1 MMEKVQK
8 LWTIDIKVF
17 NNVYIYWKLKVGNL
31 LKGKVS
37 LLISPVK

>member
-8 LWTIDIKVF
+8 LWTKDIKFF
-17 NNVYIYWKLKVGNL
+17 NKVHIYWKLKVGNL
-31 LKGKVS
+31 LTGKVS